1 VWTFLK
7 VNITSARGTGVVNIF
22 RDLDGTHLRGRISC
36 GATETTGVVMTMR
49 LGVLILAAGEGKR
62 MRSRMPKVL
71 HPLAGKPLLGH
82 VLDTAQALG
91 AARIGV
97 IYGHGGE
104 LVPRQMAE
112 YDCTWVEQAEQRGTG
127 HAVMQAMP
135 YMRDM
140 DRILV
145 LYGDVPLIRPT
156 TLQRLMEAATV
167 TDLGVLTAVLEDP
180 TGYGRIIRDESE
192 RVVRN
197 VEQRDA
203 TAAELRIGEV
213 NTGFFV
219 ADRARLD
226 NWLAGI
232 GSHNAQGE
240 YYLTDVLALA
250 VRAGVEI
257 VTSQPETLDEVY
269 GVNDRVQLA
278 GLERSLQR
286 RWAEVLMRGGVTL
299 ADPARLDIRGR
310 LQAGEDVSIDVN
322 VIIEGDVRLAAGVSI
337 GPNCLLRDC
346 TIGLGTEVFANCV
359 IEGATVGAGV
369 HLGPFSRLRPESV
382 LADDV
387 HVGNFVE
394 LKKAKVGAGSK
405 VNHLTYVGDAHI
417 GRDVNV
423 GAGTI
428 TCNYD
433 GAYKHLTVIGDD
445 AFIGSNASLIAPVEI
460 GTGATVG
467 AGSVVCREV
476 PAGKL
481 TLTRAGQITLDH
493 WQRPRK
499 PG

>member
-1 VWTFLK
+1 
-7 VNITSARGTGVVNIF
+7 
-22 RDLDGTHLRGRISC
+22 
-36 GATETTGVVMTMR
+36 MTMKVGI
-49 LGVLILAAGEGKR
+49 LVLAAGKGKR

-71 HPLAGKPLLGH
+71 HSLAGKPLLAH

-91 AARIGV
+91 AARVGV
-97 IYGHGGE
+97 VYGHGGE
-104 LVPRQMAE
+104 LVPRHMAA
-112 YDCTWVEQAEQRGTG
+112 YDCIWVEQAEQRGTG

-135 YMRDM
+135 RMRDM

-145 LYGDVPLIRPT
+145 LYGDVPLMWPA
-156 TLQRLMEAATV
+156 TLQRLMETAAA

-180 TGYGRIIRDESE
+180 TGYGRIVRDEAG
-192 RVVRN
+192 RVVRS

-203 TAAELRIGEV
+203 TAAELRISEV
-213 NTGFFV
+213 NTGFLV

-226 NWLAGI
+226 DWLARVGN
-232 GSHNAQGE
+232 HNAQGE
-240 YYLTDVLALA
+240 YYLTDIMALA

-257 VTSQPETLDEVY
+257 ATSQPETLDEVY

-278 GLERSLQR
+278 ALERSLQR
-286 RWAEVLMRGGVTL
+286 RHAEALMRDGVTL

-322 VIIEGDVRLAAGVSI
+322 VVIEGEVRLAAGVSI

-346 TIGLGTEVFANCV
+346 TIGPGTQVFANCV
-359 IEGATVGAGV
+359 IEGAVVGADARI
-369 HLGPFSRLRPESV
+369 GPSSRLRPEAE

-394 LKKAKVGAGSK
+394 LKKAKVGEGSK
-405 VNHLTYVGDAHI
+405 VNHLAYVGNARI

-433 GAYKHLTVIGDD
+433 GAHKHLTVIGDD
-445 AFIGSNASLIAPVEI
+445 AFIGSNASLVAPVEI
-460 GTGATVG
+460 GAGATVG
-467 AGSVVCREV
+467 AGSVISHKA

-481 TLTRAGQITLDH
+481 SLTRVRQITLDH

-499 PG
+499 QGP